1 MQKYPI
7 NNESNIMDTNKLI
20 RDNGYVG
27 HENFGMIATLA
38 NELAKENYS
47 EAAILATIAREYSA
61 PNLLVMDSPKDYT
74 VFGKEL
80 IETNAI
86 EQMDQVMSIPPALH
100 GAIMPDGHLGYGMPI
115 GGVAILDN
123 AISPNFV
130 GFDIACRMKMT
141 IFKDI
146 LYTEN
151 FDKDEWLSAMRQST
165 KFGVG
170 CKWPKDKLRDHN
182 LMYDPRFKELGYDM
196 DKVRSQ
202 LGTSGKGNHFL
213 DIVSGNFYDTPQS
226 KFVALITHS
235 GSRGPG
241 YQTARKYNKLAK
253 EYTDSIARDIPKGY
267 EWLSMDTDQGKE
279 YFMAM
284 NLMGEYAQAS
294 HDLIHESF
302 MKITGTET
310 HKTYDNHHNF
320 CWRIPGT
327 NHYIHRKGATPAGPD
342 IFGIIPGSSGSASYL
357 VRGLGNKQGLYS
369 APHGA
374 GRPYSRTEAK
384 SRHNVE
390 DFKTHMESEQIRHK
404 GITGDET
411 VFAYKDIEK
420 VIEASKDLILP
431 IAYMWP
437 KIVLMGGGGR

>member
-1 MQKYPI
+1 
-7 NNESNIMDTNKLI
+7 MDTNKLL
-20 RDNGYVG
+20 RKAGYAN
-27 HENFGMIATLA
+27 HEDFPIVAEFAAMVASDPQTTEEDVLSVVSANFPLPDMLA
-38 NELAKENYS
+38 
-47 EAAILATIAREYSA
+47 
-61 PNLLVMDSPKDYT
+61 MGSPKDYT
-74 VFGKEL
+74 IFGKEL

-141 IFKDI
+141 IFSDVEKQDINKDQ
-146 LYTEN
+146 
-151 FDKDEWLSAMRQST
+151 WLSAMKAST
-165 KFGVG
+165 RFGVG
-170 CKWPKDKLRDHN
+170 SHWKKDKLREHDI
-182 LMYDPRFKELGYDM
+182 LDDDRFITLGYDM

-213 DIVSGNFYDTPQS
+213 DIVNGSFYDTDKQ
-226 KFVALITHS
+226 FVALITHS

-253 EYTDSIARDIPKGY
+253 EYTDSVARDIPKGY
-267 EWLSMDTDQGKE
+267 EWLSMDTDLGKE

-302 MKITGTET
+302 MKIVGL
-310 HKTYDNHHNF
+310 KAGITYDNHHNF
-320 CWRIPGT
+320 CWKIPGT

-390 DFKTHMESEQIRHK
+390 NFKAHMESEQISHK

-437 KIVLMGGGGR
+437 RIVLMGGGGR